1 MQVVCFIS
9 MYIYKEYANL
19 RRYMYA
25 VSGILGDGHMSN
37 FVDNFELVGS
47 CSVCHELT
55 IWKIIE

>member
-1 MQVVCFIS
+1 
-9 MYIYKEYANL
+9 
-19 RRYMYA
+19 MYA